1 VTPSFRFQPF
11 GLSTGAHSRQFASD
25 PAATVIRYSERKMRT
40 AALIA
45 IVAAAPAFA
54 SMLSGYTTVHLIA
67 LAYLLLL
74 LLACAHLRWLSDTR
88 RSAVIV
94 SDWGITISVHGL
106 QLRWQDVKRIPEVR
120 TRSAKAIDIEL
131 RWPETFSAHSSR
143 AVRFGAWCQ
152 CALKLPAITLSLWL
166 VEADAKT
173 FLDAVCQHR
182 PDLLHV
188 NNRPVKDM

>member
-1 VTPSFRFQPF
+1 MTPSFHAQPF
-11 GLSTGAHSRQFASD
+11 DHSVGTRPRQVASD
-25 PAATVIRYSERKMRT
+25 AASTVIRYSERKMRT
-40 AALIA
+40 AAMVA

-54 SMLSGYTTVHLIA
+54 SMLSGYTAVHLIA

-74 LLACAHLRWLSDTR
+74 LLACAHLRWLSDAR

-106 QLRWQDVKRIPEVR
+106 QLRWQDVKRIAEVR

-152 CALKLPAITLSLWL
+152 SALKLPAITLSLWL
-166 VEADAKT
+166 VEANAQT
-173 FLDAVCQHR
+173 FLDAVRQHR